1 MNKHRLYAYPH
12 ISFRVSDF
20 LFLTLFLPCGN
31 IELIVGNLTNSPP
44 LSDCVQPTDQ
54 ELQDLIVGCLK
65 NNRKCQQKIYEL
77 FYGKMLSVCMR
88 YTKDLDQGK
97 ELVQEGFIK
106 LFGNLEKYKN
116 DGSFEGWVRRIFTNN
131 AIDSFRRK
139 KHQDLVPDDDYQ
151 VLNLADDK
159 DEHEFLDPEEETI
172 QPKHVIEAMQQLSPA
187 YQMVFNLYVMENYS
201 HQEIADEL
209 GVSVGTSKS
218 NLAKARMN
226 MKKLLRKQFADRL

>member
-1 MNKHRLYAYPH
+1 MQ
-12 ISFRVSDF
+12 
-20 LFLTLFLPCGN
+20 
-31 IELIVGNLTNSPP
+31 LTN
-44 LSDCVQPTDQ
+44 Q
-54 ELQDLIVGCLK
+54 ELQDLIAGSL
-65 NNRKCQQKIYEL
+65 NNDRRCQQQIYEQ

-106 LFGNLEKYKN
+106 LFGNLHKYKH

-139 KHQDLVPDDDYQ
+139 KHQDLVPDDDFR

-159 DEHEFLDPEEETI
+159 DEHEFFDEPEETI

-187 YQMVFNLYVMENYS
+187 YQMVFNLYIMENYS
-201 HQEIADEL
+201 HQEISDEL
-209 GVSVGTSKS
+209 GISVGTSKS

-226 MKKLLRKQFADRL
+226 MRKILSKQFAHRL

>member
-1 MNKHRLYAYPH
+1 M
-12 ISFRVSDF
+12 
-20 LFLTLFLPCGN
+20 
-31 IELIVGNLTNSPP
+31 
-44 LSDCVQPTDQ
+44 
-54 ELQDLIVGCLK
+54 
-65 NNRKCQQKIYEL
+65 
-77 FYGKMLSVCMR
+77 FYGKMLGVCMR
-88 YTKDLDQGK
+88 YTRDLDHGK

-106 LFGNLEKYKN
+106 LFGNLHKYKH

-139 KHQDLVPDDDYQ
+139 KHQDFVPDDDYQ

-209 GVSVGTSKS
+209 GISVGTSKS

-226 MKKLLRKQFADRL
+226 MKKILSKQFADRL

>member
-1 MNKHRLYAYPH
+1 
-12 ISFRVSDF
+12 
-20 LFLTLFLPCGN
+20 
-31 IELIVGNLTNSPP
+31 
-44 LSDCVQPTDQ
+44 VQPTSQ
-54 ELQDLIVGCLK
+54 ELKDLIDGCLN
-65 NNRKCQQKIYEL
+65 NNRRSQQKIYEM
-77 FYGKMLSVCMR
+77 FYGKMLGVCMR
-88 YTKDLDQGK
+88 YTRDLDHGK

-106 LFGNLEKYKN
+106 LFGNLHKYKH

-139 KHQDLVPDDDYQ
+139 KHQDFVPDDDYQ

-209 GVSVGTSKS
+209 GISVGTSKS

-226 MKKLLRKQFADRL
+226 MKKILSKQFADRL

>member
-1 MNKHRLYAYPH
+1 
-12 ISFRVSDF
+12 
-20 LFLTLFLPCGN
+20 
-31 IELIVGNLTNSPP
+31 
-44 LSDCVQPTDQ
+44 VQPTNQ
-54 ELQDLIVGCLK
+54 EYQDLIAGCLK
-65 NNRKCQQKIYEL
+65 NDRKCQQRIYEL

-139 KHQDLVPDDDYQ
+139 KHQDLVPNDDYQ
-151 VLNLADDK
+151 VLNLADEK
-159 DEHEFLDPEEETI
+159 DEHEFLDPEEQTI
-172 QPKHVIEAMQQLSPA
+172 QPKHVIAAMQLLSPA

-226 MKKLLRKQFADRL
+226 MRKFLKKQFADRL

>member
-1 MNKHRLYAYPH
+1 
-12 ISFRVSDF
+12 
-20 LFLTLFLPCGN
+20 
-31 IELIVGNLTNSPP
+31 
-44 LSDCVQPTDQ
+44 VQPTDQ
-54 ELQDLIVGCLK
+54 ELQELIAGCLK
-65 NNRKCQQKIYEL
+65 NDRRCQQRIYEQ

-106 LFGNLEKYKN
+106 LFGNLHKYKN

-139 KHQDLVPDDDYQ
+139 KHQDLVPDDDHQ
-151 VLNLADDK
+151 VLNLADEK
-159 DEHEFLDPEEETI
+159 DEHAFLDKEEETI

-187 YQMVFNLYVMENYS
+187 YQMVFNLYVMESYS

-209 GVSVGTSKS
+209 GISVGTSKS

-226 MKKLLRKQFADRL
+226 MKKLLKKQFAHRF